1 MSTTIMDVAKRAGV
15 SMKTVSRVMNNEPS
29 VSSSTREKVNK
40 AALALNYTPNR
51 AARGLASSKSFLI
64 AMLYDIP
71 SPGYTINLQKGATKA
86 CREHGYHLIVEP
98 IDTGGDDIAA
108 EITGLITRLSVDG
121 IILAPPLCD
130 NQNVVTLLAQKK
142 TPYIPIAPSANHGD
156 VPVVKMDDVKAAREM
171 TSHLIALG
179 HSDIGFVKG
188 HPMHS
193 ASALR
198 FQGYRE
204 AMRSADLPIRADWVA
219 EGAFTYKSGVD
230 AGRVILGKE
239 KRPTAIFASNDDS
252 AAGVMAAAAQS
263 GLSVPDDLSVA
274 GFDDTTIASSVWP
287 PLTTIGQPVI
297 DMGYRAGKLLLVEDS
312 DEKPKMNVLAHS
324 LIERGSTRYFE
335 GN

>member
-1 MSTTIMDVAKRAGV
+1 MTATIMDVAKRAGV

-29 VSSSTREKVNK
+29 VSDKTREKVSE

-71 SPGYTINLQKGATKA
+71 SPGYTISLQKGASQA

-98 IDTGGDDIAA
+98 LDTSTPDIAR

-130 NQNVVTLLAQKK
+130 NGEVVRLLAQKN

-156 VPVVKMDDVKAAREM
+156 ISVVKMDDVRAAKEM
-171 TSHLIALG
+171 TEYLISIG
-179 HSDIGFVKG
+179 HKNIGFVKG
-188 HPMHS
+188 HPRHS

-198 FQGYRE
+198 FQGFRE
-204 AMRSADLPIRADWVA
+204 AMRTAEMDINPDWIV
-219 EGAFTYKSGVD
+219 EGDFTYKSGVD
-230 AGRVILGKE
+230 AGTQLLTHDM
-239 KRPTAIFASNDDS
+239 RPTAIFACNDDS
-252 AAGVMAAAAQS
+252 AAGVMASAARL
-263 GLSVPDDLSVA
+263 GLSVPNDLSVA

-287 PLTTIGQPVI
+287 RLTTIRQPVV
-297 DMGYRAGKLLLVEDS
+297 DMGYKAAKLLLDS
-312 DEKPKMNVLAHS
+312 CDAPDSLNHILPHA
-324 LIERGSTRYFE
+324 LIERESTRPNE
-335 GN
+335 

>member
-1 MSTTIMDVAKRAGV
+1 MSTTIMDVARRAGV

-29 VSSSTREKVNK
+29 VAKLTREKVN
-40 AALALNYTPNR
+40 AAASELNYTPNR

-71 SPGYTINLQKGATKA
+71 SPGYAINLQKGASKA

-98 IDTGGDDIAA
+98 LDTSGPDVTK

-130 NQNVVTLLAQKK
+130 NGEVIRLLAHKQ
-142 TPYIPIAPSANHGD
+142 TPYVPIAPSANHGEI
-156 VPVVKMDDVKAAREM
+156 PVVKMDDVRAAREM
-171 TSHLIALG
+171 TDYLISLG
-179 HSDIGFVKG
+179 HKNIGFVKG
-188 HPMHS
+188 HPRHS

-204 AMRSADLPIRADWVA
+204 AMRAANLAINPRWIADG
-219 EGAFTYKSGVD
+219 EFTYKSGVD
-230 AGRVILGKE
+230 AGGQILTAD

-252 AAGVMAAAAQS
+252 AAGVVAAAARL
-263 GLSVPDDLSVA
+263 GISVPDDLSIA

-287 PLTTIGQPVI
+287 RLTTIKQPVE
-297 DMGYRAGKLLLVEDS
+297 DMGYKAAKLLLIED
-312 DEKPKMNVLAHS
+312 EENAPQANILYHA
-324 LIERGSTRYFE
+324 LIERESTQSR
-335 GN
+335 

>member
-1 MSTTIMDVAKRAGV
+1 MDVAKRAGV

-29 VSSSTREKVNK
+29 VSNSTREKVNK

-71 SPGYTINLQKGATKA
+71 SPGYAINLQKGATKA

-98 IDTGGDDIAA
+98 VDTGGEDIAA
-108 EITGLITRLSVDG
+108 DITGLITRLSVDG

-130 NQNVVTLLAQKK
+130 NKDVVTLLAQKK
-142 TPYIPIAPSANHGD
+142 TPYVPIAPSAHHGD
-156 VPVVKMDDVKAAREM
+156 IPVVKMDDAKAAREM
-171 TSHLIALG
+171 TRYLISQG
-179 HSDIGFVKG
+179 HRDIGFVKG

-204 AMRSADLPIRADWVA
+204 AMRGADLPIKPDWVA

-230 AGRVILGKE
+230 AGRLILGKE
-239 KRPTAIFASNDDS
+239 KKPSAIFASNDDS

-263 GLSVPDDLSVA
+263 GLSVPNDLSVA

-297 DMGYRAGKLLLVEDS
+297 DMGYRAAKLLLDDDT
-312 DEKPKMNVLAHS
+312 DETPKMNILAHT
-324 LIERGSTRYFE
+324 LIERGSTRSLKD
-335 GN
+335 N